1 MENNTPTPVTFESFG
16 LHADILKAV
25 VDAGF
30 TEPSPVQAESIP
42 LVLAGNDIVAQA
54 QTGTGKTAAFG
65 LSTMSMLDPHLNKV
79 QLLVITPTRELA
91 TQVSDE
97 LYSLG
102 RFRGVKTVTIYGGS
116 SYSRQIGLIEKGASV
131 IVATPGRMLDL
142 LKNGRLPGFS
152 PKMVVLDEA
161 DEMLDMGFLED
172 IEEIFTYLPKER
184 QTLLFSATM
193 PDPIKRLASKIL
205 NDPKFVSV
213 TPKDHTTNEDI
224 EQLYYVI
231 NEYERDDAMIRLLD
245 ALEPEKSIVFCRTK
259 KEVDRLSTQLMA
271 VGHAAKGLH
280 GDMEQNQRESVI
292 KAFRSSQIEILVATD
307 VAARGLNVADIS
319 HVFNYHMPF
328 DPESYVHRIGRTGRA
343 GKKGTAITLVTPIEF
358 HSMQR
363 IGKKVGS
370 KIEHRIVPSLR
381 DVKENKL
388 IKIAEDIKNA
398 ELNENA
404 VKLLAIL
411 EEEMDM
417 SQIALKLLS
426 NLLKENTPIGPDKI
440 GLDKKTLESVVK
452 NIEERDGGRGGRSG
466 GYRGNSGGGYRGN
479 SGGSR
484 DGGGY
489 RGNSGGSREGGGY
502 RGTSSTG
509 SRDGGGY
516 KGSNPRD
523 GGSRDAARPPRG
535 DGVPRS
541 DSRGESRNPF
551 AKEGS
556 SSSAPREGG
565 GYKGTRDS
573 SDSRPP
579 RAPRADRP
587 SAPRSDAGRAPKAAP
602 RNAYKKD

>member
-1 MENNTPTPVTFESFG
+1 MQTTTFESFG
-16 LHADILKAV
+16 LHPEILKAV
-25 VDAGF
+25 VEAGF
-30 TEPSPVQAESIP
+30 TEPSPVQAEAIP

-65 LSTMSMLDPHLNKV
+65 LSTMSMIDPNHHSV
-79 QLLVITPTRELA
+79 QILVITPTRELA

-131 IVATPGRMLDL
+131 VVATPGRMLDL
-142 LKNGRLPGFS
+142 LKNDKLHGFA
-152 PKMVVLDEA
+152 PKIVVLDEA

-172 IEEIFTYLPKER
+172 IEEIFTYLPKVR

-271 VGHAAKGLH
+271 VGYAAKGLH

-292 KAFRSSQIEILVATD
+292 KAFRSSQIELLVATD

-388 IKIAEDIKNA
+388 TKMAEDIKNA
-398 ELNENA
+398 TINESA
-404 VKLLAIL
+404 VKLLSML

-417 SQIALKLLS
+417 AQIALKLLS
-426 NLLKENTPIGPDKI
+426 NLLEENNPVGPDKI
-440 GLDKKTLESVVK
+440 GLDKKTLENVVR
-452 NIEERDGGRGGRSG
+452 NIEERDASRGGSRGG
-466 GYRGNSGGGYRGN
+466 GYRGNNPRGGGDRGRSGSGGGYRGN
-479 SGGSR
+479 ASSSR
-484 DGGGY
+484 DGAP
-489 RGNSGGSREGGGY
+489 REGGGY
-502 RGTSSTG
+502 KGN
-509 SRDGGGY
+509 RD
-516 KGSNPRD
+516 SA
-523 GGSRDAARPPRG
+523 GGSRDARDSRDSRPPRA
-535 DGVPRS
+535 PSS
-541 DSRGESRNPF
+541 DRGESRNPF
-551 AKEGS
+551 AKDAS
-556 SSSAPREGG
+556 SSRTPSAEG
-565 GYKGTRDS
+565 
-573 SDSRPP
+573 RPP
-579 RAPRADRP
+579 RAPRSD
-587 SAPRSDAGRAPKAAP
+587 APRAPRPEGAGTRAPKAAP

>member
-1 MENNTPTPVTFESFG
+1 METHMQNATFESFG
-16 LHADILKAV
+16 LHPEILKAV
-25 VDAGF
+25 VEAGF
-30 TEPSPVQAESIP
+30 TEPSPVQAEAIP
-42 LVLAGNDIVAQA
+42 LVLLGNDIVAQA

-65 LSTMSMLDPHLNKV
+65 LSTLSMIDPNQNRV
-79 QLLVITPTRELA
+79 QVLVITPTRELA

-102 RFRGVKTVTIYGGS
+102 RHRGVKTVTIYGGS

-142 LKNGRLPGFS
+142 LKNDRLGKFAPEII
-152 PKMVVLDEA
+152 VLDEA

-172 IEEIFTYLPKER
+172 IEEIFTYLPKVR

-224 EQLYYVI
+224 EQQYYVI
-231 NEYERDDAMIRLLD
+231 NEYERDNAMIRLLD

-271 VGHAAKGLH
+271 IGYMAKGLH
-280 GDMEQNQRESVI
+280 GDMEQNQRETVI

-343 GKKGTAITLVTPIEF
+343 GKKGVAITLVTPIEF

-370 KIEHRIVPSLR
+370 KIEHKIVPSLN

-388 IKIAEDIKNA
+388 AKMADDIRNA
-398 ELNENA
+398 ELNESA
-404 VKLLAIL
+404 VKLLSML
-411 EEEMDM
+411 EEDMDM
-417 SQIALKLLS
+417 AQIALKLLS
-426 NLLKENTPIGPDKI
+426 NLLKENTPVGPNKI

-452 NIEERDGGRGGRSG
+452 NIEERDGSRNRGGRTGGGGSRG
-466 GYRGNSGGGYRGN
+466 GYRGNSGGG
-479 SGGSR
+479 S
-484 DGGGY
+484 GGGY
-489 RGNSGGSREGGGY
+489 RG
-502 RGTSSTG
+502 
-509 SRDGGGY
+509 
-516 KGSNPRD
+516 
-523 GGSRDAARPPRG
+523 
-535 DGVPRS
+535 
-541 DSRGESRNPF
+541 
-551 AKEGS
+551 
-556 SSSAPREGG
+556 SAPREGG
-565 GYKGTRDS
+565 SRDDRPRDDRPRTDRAPS
-573 SDSRPP
+573 SRPYAS
-579 RAPRADRP
+579 RDGAS
-587 SAPRSDAGRAPKAAP
+587 SAPRSDAPRTDSRPPRSPRSDFKPSGSPRGEAGGEARRAP
-602 RNAYKKD
+602 RSSGSRGSSEGRR

>member
-1 MENNTPTPVTFESFG
+1 MQTTFESFG
-16 LHADILKAV
+16 LHPDILKAV
-25 VDAGF
+25 KEAGF
-30 TEPSPVQAESIP
+30 TEPSPVQEQAIP
-42 LVLAGNDIVAQA
+42 LVLAGHDIVAQA

-65 LSTMSMLDPHLNKV
+65 LPTMSMIDASLNKV

-102 RFRGVKTVTIYGGS
+102 RFCGIKTVTIYGGS

-142 LKNGRLPGFS
+142 LKNGKLPGFS

-193 PDPIKRLASKIL
+193 PDPIKKLATKIL
-205 NDPKFVSV
+205 HDPKFVSV

-231 NEYERDDAMIRLLD
+231 NEHERDDAMVRLLD

-259 KEVDRLSTQLMA
+259 KEVDRLSNQLMA
-271 VGHAAKGLH
+271 VGYAAKGLH

-292 KAFRSSQIEILVATD
+292 KGFRSSHIELLVATD

-370 KIEHRIVPSLR
+370 KIEHRMVPSLH
-381 DVKENKL
+381 DVKESKL
-388 IKIAEDIKNA
+388 SKIADDIRNA
-398 ELNENA
+398 PMNDSA
-404 VKLLAIL
+404 IKLLSIL
-411 EEEMDM
+411 EEDMDM
-417 SQIALKLLS
+417 AQIALKLLS
-426 NLLKENTPIGPDKI
+426 NLLQENAPAGPDKI
-440 GLDKKTLESVVK
+440 GLDKKTLEHVVRS
-452 NIEERDGGRGGRSG
+452 IEERENTRSSRG
-466 GYRGNSGGGYRGN
+466 GYRGNRDGGNRSGNRGGGYRN
-479 SGGSR
+479 SS
-484 DGGGY
+484 
-489 RGNSGGSREGGGY
+489 
-502 RGTSSTG
+502 

-523 GGSRDAARPPRG
+523 NSGGYKSSAPRDGNKENGGYKGNRENKEFKESRPPRNDRG
-535 DGVPRS
+535 D
-541 DSRGESRNPF
+541 SRNPF
-551 AKEGS
+551 AKENS
-556 SSSAPREGG
+556 SRD
-565 GYKGTRDS
+565 TRGEN
-573 SDSRPP
+573 RPP
-579 RAPRADRP
+579 RNEASKSSKPQGSSRP
-587 SAPRSDAGRAPKAAP
+587 KSAP

>member
-1 MENNTPTPVTFESFG
+1 MQNSTFESFG
-16 LHADILKAV
+16 LHPEILKAV
-25 VDAGF
+25 VEAGF
-30 TEPSPVQAESIP
+30 TEPSPVQAEAIP
-42 LVLAGNDIVAQA
+42 LVLQGNDIVAQA

-65 LSTMSMLDPHLNKV
+65 LSTMSMIDPSQNRV
-79 QLLVITPTRELA
+79 QILVITPTRELA

-102 RFRGVKTVTIYGGS
+102 RHRGVKTVTIYGGS

-142 LKNGRLPGFS
+142 LKNDRLGAFA
-152 PKMVVLDEA
+152 PKIIVLDEA

-172 IEEIFTYLPKER
+172 IEEIFTYLPKVR

-224 EQLYYVI
+224 EQQYYVI
-231 NEYERDDAMIRLLD
+231 NEYERDNAMIRLLD

-271 VGHAAKGLH
+271 IGYMAKGLH
-280 GDMEQNQRESVI
+280 GDMEQNQRETVI

-343 GKKGTAITLVTPIEF
+343 GKKGVAITLVTPIEF

-370 KIEHRIVPSLR
+370 KIEHKIVPSLN

-388 IKIAEDIKNA
+388 AKMADDIRNA
-398 ELNENA
+398 ELNESA
-404 VKLLAIL
+404 VKLLSML
-411 EEEMDM
+411 EEDMDM
-417 SQIALKLLS
+417 AQIALKLLS
-426 NLLKENTPIGPDKI
+426 NLLKENTPVGPNKI

-452 NIEERDGGRGGRSG
+452 NIEERDGSRNRGGRTGGGGSRG
-466 GYRGNSGGGYRGN
+466 GYRGNSGGG
-479 SGGSR
+479 S
-484 DGGGY
+484 GGGY
-489 RGNSGGSREGGGY
+489 RG
-502 RGTSSTG
+502 
-509 SRDGGGY
+509 
-516 KGSNPRD
+516 
-523 GGSRDAARPPRG
+523 
-535 DGVPRS
+535 
-541 DSRGESRNPF
+541 
-551 AKEGS
+551 
-556 SSSAPREGG
+556 SAPREGG
-565 GYKGTRDS
+565 SRDDRPRDDRPRTDRAPS
-573 SDSRPP
+573 SRPYAS
-579 RAPRADRP
+579 RDGAS
-587 SAPRSDAGRAPKAAP
+587 SAPRSDAPRTDSRPPRSPRSDFKPSGSPRGETGGEARRAP
-602 RNAYKKD
+602 RSSGSRGSSEGRR

>member
-1 MENNTPTPVTFESFG
+1 MQTFESFG
-16 LHADILKAV
+16 LHQDILKAITE
-25 VDAGF
+25 AGF
-30 TEPSPVQAESIP
+30 KEPSPVQQQAIP
-42 LVLAGNDIVAQA
+42 LVLQGHDIVAQA

-65 LSTMSMLDPHLNKV
+65 LPTMSMIDAHLNKV

-102 RFRGVKTVTIYGGS
+102 RFCGIKTVTIYGGS

-142 LKNGRLPGFS
+142 LKNGKLPGFA

-193 PDPIKRLASKIL
+193 PDPIKRLATKIL
-205 NDPKFVSV
+205 HEPQFVSI

-245 ALEPEKSIVFCRTK
+245 ALEPEKAIVFCRTK

-292 KAFRSSQIEILVATD
+292 KGFRNSQIEILVATD

-370 KIEHRIVPSLR
+370 KMEHRMVPSLR

-388 IKIAEDIKNA
+388 VKIADEIKNA
-398 ELNENA
+398 EVNDSA
-404 VKLLAIL
+404 SKLLALL

-426 NLLKENTPIGPDKI
+426 NLLRENSPVGPDKI
-440 GLDKKTLESVVK
+440 GLDKKTLENVVK
-452 NIEERDGGRGGRSG
+452 NIEERENSRGRSGGRRDSRSG
-466 GYRGNSGGGYRGN
+466 GYRS
-479 SGGSR
+479 S
-484 DGGGY
+484 
-489 RGNSGGSREGGGY
+489 SREGGGY
-502 RGTSSTG
+502 RGSREGGSRDSGGYKG
-509 SRDGGGY
+509 SRDGGS
-516 KGSNPRD
+516 KD
-523 GGSRDAARPPRG
+523 ARPP
-535 DGVPRS
+535 
-541 DSRGESRNPF
+541 RGESRNPF

-556 SSSAPREGG
+556 SSTPREGG

-573 SDSRPP
+573 NDSRPP

>member
-1 MENNTPTPVTFESFG
+1 MEKHTPTFESFG
-16 LHADILKAV
+16 LHPEILKAV
-25 VDAGF
+25 VEAGF
-30 TEPSPVQAESIP
+30 TEPSPVQAEAIP

-65 LSTMSMLDPHLNKV
+65 LSTLSMIDPNQNRV
-79 QLLVITPTRELA
+79 QVLVITPTRELA

-102 RFRGVKTVTIYGGS
+102 RHRGVKTVTIYGGS

-142 LKNGRLPGFS
+142 LKNDRLGKFTPEII
-152 PKMVVLDEA
+152 VLDEA

-172 IEEIFTYLPKER
+172 IEEIFTYLPKVR

-224 EQLYYVI
+224 EQQYYVI
-231 NEYERDDAMIRLLD
+231 NEYERDNAMIRLLD

-271 VGHAAKGLH
+271 IGYMAKGLH
-280 GDMEQNQRESVI
+280 GDMEQNQRETVI

-343 GKKGTAITLVTPIEF
+343 GKKGVAITLVTPIEF

-370 KIEHRIVPSLR
+370 KIEHKIVPSLN

-388 IKIAEDIKNA
+388 AKMADDIRNA
-398 ELNENA
+398 ELNESA
-404 VKLLAIL
+404 VKLLSML
-411 EEEMDM
+411 EEDMDM
-417 SQIALKLLS
+417 AQIALKLLS
-426 NLLKENTPIGPDKI
+426 NLLKENTPVGPNKI

-452 NIEERDGGRGGRSG
+452 NIEERDGSRNRGGRTGGGGSRG
-466 GYRGNSGGGYRGN
+466 GYRGNSGGG
-479 SGGSR
+479 S
-484 DGGGY
+484 GGGY
-489 RGNSGGSREGGGY
+489 RG
-502 RGTSSTG
+502 
-509 SRDGGGY
+509 
-516 KGSNPRD
+516 
-523 GGSRDAARPPRG
+523 
-535 DGVPRS
+535 
-541 DSRGESRNPF
+541 
-551 AKEGS
+551 
-556 SSSAPREGG
+556 SAPREGG
-565 GYKGTRDS
+565 SRDDRPRDDRPRTDRAPS
-573 SDSRPP
+573 SRPYAS
-579 RAPRADRP
+579 RDGAS
-587 SAPRSDAGRAPKAAP
+587 SAPRSDAPRTDSRPPRSPRSDFKPSGSPRGEAGGEARRAP
-602 RNAYKKD
+602 RSSGSRGSSEGRR

>member
-1 MENNTPTPVTFESFG
+1 MEKNTPTFESFG
-16 LHADILKAV
+16 LHPEILKAV
-25 VDAGF
+25 VEAGF
-30 TEPSPVQAESIP
+30 TEPSPVQAEAIP
-42 LVLAGNDIVAQA
+42 LVLLGNDIVAQA

-65 LSTMSMLDPHLNKV
+65 LSTLSMIDPSQNRV
-79 QLLVITPTRELA
+79 QVLVITPTRELA

-102 RFRGVKTVTIYGGS
+102 RHRGVKTVTIYGGS

-142 LKNGRLPGFS
+142 LKNDRLGNFA
-152 PKMVVLDEA
+152 PKIIVLDEA

-172 IEEIFTYLPKER
+172 IEEIFTYLPKVR

-224 EQLYYVI
+224 EQQYYVI
-231 NEYERDDAMIRLLD
+231 NEYERDNAMIRLLD

-271 VGHAAKGLH
+271 IGYMAKGLH
-280 GDMEQNQRESVI
+280 GDMEQNQRETVI

-343 GKKGTAITLVTPIEF
+343 GKKGVAITLVTPIEF

-370 KIEHRIVPSLR
+370 KIEHKIVPSLS

-388 IKIAEDIKNA
+388 AKMADDIRNA

-404 VKLLAIL
+404 VKLLTML
-411 EEEMDM
+411 EEDMDM
-417 SQIALKLLS
+417 AQIALKLLS
-426 NLLKENTPIGPDKI
+426 NLLKENTPVGPNKI

-452 NIEERDGGRGGRSG
+452 NIEERDGSRNRGGRTGGGGSRG
-466 GYRGNSGGGYRGN
+466 GYRGNSGGG
-479 SGGSR
+479 S
-484 DGGGY
+484 GGGY
-489 RGNSGGSREGGGY
+489 RG
-502 RGTSSTG
+502 
-509 SRDGGGY
+509 
-516 KGSNPRD
+516 
-523 GGSRDAARPPRG
+523 
-535 DGVPRS
+535 
-541 DSRGESRNPF
+541 
-551 AKEGS
+551 
-556 SSSAPREGG
+556 SAPREGG
-565 GYKGTRDS
+565 SRDDRPRDDRPRTDRAPS
-573 SDSRPP
+573 SRPYAS
-579 RAPRADRP
+579 RDGAS
-587 SAPRSDAGRAPKAAP
+587 SAPRSDAPRTTESRPPRSPRSDFKPSGSPRGEAGGEARRAP
-602 RNAYKKD
+602 RSSGSRGSSEGRR

>member
-1 MENNTPTPVTFESFG
+1 MNTFETFG

-25 VDAGF
+25 TEAGF
-30 TEPSPVQAESIP
+30 KEPSPVQEQAIP
-42 LVLAGNDIVAQA
+42 LVLKGFDIVAQA

-65 LSTMSMLDPHLNKV
+65 LPTMSMIDASEHKV

-102 RFRGVKTVTIYGGS
+102 RYAGIKTVTIYGGS

-142 LKNGRLPGFS
+142 LKNGKLPNFS
-152 PKMVVLDEA
+152 PKTVVLDEA

-172 IEEIFTYLPKER
+172 IEEIFTYLPKVR

-193 PDPIKRLASKIL
+193 PEPIKKLAGKIL

-231 NEYERDDAMIRLLD
+231 NEYERDDAMVRLLD
-245 ALEPEKSIVFCRTK
+245 ALEPEKAIVFCRTK

-271 VGHAAKGLH
+271 VGYAAKGLH

-370 KIEHRIVPSLR
+370 KIEHRIVPSLG
-381 DVKENKL
+381 DVKESKL
-388 IKIAEDIKNA
+388 QKMADEIKNA
-398 ELNENA
+398 ELNESA
-404 VKLLAIL
+404 SKLLL
-411 EEEMDM
+411 LLQEEMDM

-426 NLLKENTPIGPDKI
+426 NLLRENNPAGPDKI
-440 GLDKKTLESVVK
+440 GLDKKTLDNVVK
-452 NIEERDGGRGGRSG
+452 NIEDRENSRGRSG
-466 GYRGNSGGGYRGN
+466 GRRDSRGGGYSRQSRDSRDSRDSRG
-479 SGGSR
+479 SRDSRSRDGGSR
-484 DGGGY
+484 DGG
-489 RGNSGGSREGGGY
+489 S
-502 RGTSSTG
+502 
-509 SRDGGGY
+509 
-516 KGSNPRD
+516 RD
-523 GGSRDAARPPRG
+523 GGSRDGGYKGQRDATSSSRPPRG
-535 DGVPRS
+535 DGVPRG
-541 DSRGESRNPF
+541 DSMPRDG
-551 AKEGS
+551 AK
-556 SSSAPREGG
+556 
-565 GYKGTRDS
+565 K
-573 SDSRPP
+573 
-579 RAPRADRP
+579 P
-587 SAPRSDAGRAPKAAP
+587 SAPRDSKPKTERKPSGEKRP

>member
-1 MENNTPTPVTFESFG
+1 MQHTTFESFG
-16 LHADILKAV
+16 LHPDILKAV
-25 VDAGF
+25 VEAGF
-30 TEPSPVQAESIP
+30 TEPSPVQSEAIP
-42 LVLAGNDIVAQA
+42 LVLAGHDIVAQA

-65 LSTMSMLDPHLNKV
+65 LSTMSMIEPDQNRV
-79 QLLVITPTRELA
+79 QILVITPTRELA

-142 LKNGRLPGFS
+142 LKNDRLGKFAPQI
-152 PKMVVLDEA
+152 VVLDEA

-172 IEEIFTYLPKER
+172 IEEIFTYLPKVR

-224 EQLYYVI
+224 EQQYYVI
-231 NEYERDDAMIRLLD
+231 NEYERDNAMIRLLD

-271 VGHAAKGLH
+271 IGYAAKGLH
-280 GDMEQNQRESVI
+280 GDMEQNQRETVI

-343 GKKGTAITLVTPIEF
+343 GKKGVAITLVTPIEF

-370 KIEHRIVPSLR
+370 KIEHKIVPSLS

-388 IKIAEDIKNA
+388 AKMAEDIRNA
-398 ELNENA
+398 ELNDSA
-404 VKLLAIL
+404 PKLLTLL
-411 EEEMDM
+411 EEDMDIA
-417 SQIALKLLS
+417 QIALKLLS
-426 NLLKENTPIGPDKI
+426 NLLKENTPVGPNKI

-452 NIEERDGGRGGRSG
+452 NIEERDGNRGRGGRTGGGGSRG
-466 GYRGNSGGGYRGN
+466 GYRGNSGGG
-479 SGGSR
+479 S
-484 DGGGY
+484 GGGY
-489 RGNSGGSREGGGY
+489 RGNSPRE
-502 RGTSSTG
+502 
-509 SRDGGGY
+509 
-516 KGSNPRD
+516 
-523 GGSRDAARPPRG
+523 GGSRDDRPRG
-535 DGVPRS
+535 DRAPS
-541 DSRGESRNPF
+541 SSRPYSGN
-551 AKEGS
+551 KEGA
-556 SSSAPREGG
+556 SSAPRDGAP
-565 GYKGTRDS
+565 RDAG
-573 SDSRPP
+573 RPP
-579 RAPRADRP
+579 RAPRSDARP
-587 SAPRSDAGRAPKAAP
+587 SGNPRSSGSRGGSSEGR
-602 RNAYKKD
+602 R

>member
-1 MENNTPTPVTFESFG
+1 MQTFESFG
-16 LHADILKAV
+16 LHQDILKAITE
-25 VDAGF
+25 AGF
-30 TEPSPVQAESIP
+30 TEPSPVQAEAIP
-42 LVLAGNDIVAQA
+42 LVLQGHDIVAQA

-65 LSTMSMLDPHLNKV
+65 LPTMSMIDTNLNKV

-102 RFRGVKTVTIYGGS
+102 RFCGIKTVTIYGGS

-142 LKNGRLPGFS
+142 LKNGKLPGFA

-193 PDPIKRLASKIL
+193 PDPIKKLATKIL
-205 NDPKFVSV
+205 HEPKFVSI
-213 TPKDHTTNEDI
+213 TPKDSTTNDDI

-271 VGHAAKGLH
+271 VGYAAKGLH

-292 KAFRSSQIEILVATD
+292 KAFRGSQIEILVATD
-307 VAARGLNVADIS
+307 VAARGLNVADIT

-363 IGKKVGS
+363 ISKKVGS
-370 KIEHRIVPSLR
+370 KMEHRIVPSLR
-381 DVKENKL
+381 DVKEHKL
-388 IKIAEDIKNA
+388 VKIAEEIKNA

-404 VKLLAIL
+404 SKLLAIL
-411 EEEMDM
+411 EDEMDM

-426 NLLKENTPIGPDKI
+426 NLLKENTPVGPDKI
-440 GLDKKTLESVVK
+440 GLDKKTLENVVK
-452 NIEERDGGRGGRSG
+452 NIEERENSRGGRGG
-466 GYRGNSGGGYRGN
+466 YRGSRDGGRGGYRGN

-489 RGNSGGSREGGGY
+489 RGNRDG
-502 RGTSSTG
+502 G

-516 KGSNPRD
+516 KGTSSRD
-523 GGSRDAARPPRG
+523 GGTSRDSRPPRG

-541 DSRGESRNPF
+541 DRGESRNPF
-551 AKEGS
+551 AKEGGRS
-556 SSSAPREGG
+556 SGSRDGG
-565 GYKGTRDS
+565 GYKGNRDS
-573 SDSRPP
+573 GDSRPP
-579 RAPRADRP
+579 RAPRGDKP
-587 SAPRSDAGRAPKAAP
+587 SGAPRSDRTPKSAP

>member
-1 MENNTPTPVTFESFG
+1 MQAFETFG

-25 VDAGF
+25 KEAGF
-30 TEPSPVQAESIP
+30 KEPSPVQQQAIP
-42 LVLAGNDIVAQA
+42 LVLEGNDIVAQA

-65 LSTMSMLDPHLNKV
+65 LPTMSRIDPDQNRV

-102 RFRGVKTVTIYGGS
+102 RFRGIKTVTIYGGS
-116 SYSRQIGLIEKGASV
+116 SYNRQIGLIEKGASV
-131 IVATPGRMLDL
+131 VVATPGRMLDL
-142 LKNGRLPGFS
+142 LKNGKLPGFA

-172 IEEIFTYLPKER
+172 IEEIFTFLPKER

-193 PDPIKRLASKIL
+193 PDPIKKLATKIL
-205 NDPKFVSV
+205 QEPKFVSI
-213 TPKDHTTNEDI
+213 TPKDSTTNEDI

-245 ALEPEKSIVFCRTK
+245 ALEPEKAIVFCRTK

-292 KAFRSSQIEILVATD
+292 KGFRHSQIDILVATD

-343 GKKGTAITLVTPIEF
+343 GKKGTAVTLVTPIEF

-363 IGKKVGS
+363 ISKKVGS
-370 KIEHRIVPSLR
+370 KMEHRIIPSLQ

-388 IKIAEDIKNA
+388 GKIANEIKST
-398 ELNENA
+398 EISDSA
-404 VKLLAIL
+404 VKLLSLL
-411 EEEMDM
+411 EDEMDI

-426 NLLKENTPIGPDKI
+426 NLLKENTPVGPDKI
-440 GLDKKTLESVVK
+440 GLDKKTLENVVR
-452 NIEERDGGRGGRSG
+452 NIEERDNSRGRSGGRRDGGRGG
-466 GYRGNSGGGYRGN
+466 YRGS
-479 SGGSR
+479 SSR

-489 RGNSGGSREGGGY
+489 RGSRDGGSSREGGY
-502 RGTSSTG
+502 RGNASSSG
-509 SRDGGGY
+509 SRDSRSSRDGGGY
-516 KGSNPRD
+516 KGNRD
-523 GGSRDAARPPRG
+523 DKRSGGE
-535 DGVPRS
+535 RS
-541 DSRGESRNPF
+541 ER
-551 AKEGS
+551 
-556 SSSAPREGG
+556 
-565 GYKGTRDS
+565 S
-573 SDSRPP
+573 SD
-579 RAPRADRP
+579 RAPR
-587 SAPRSDAGRAPKAAP
+587 P
-602 RNAYKKD
+602 RNAYKKDSADKK

>member
-1 MENNTPTPVTFESFG
+1 MQTFESFG
-16 LHADILKAV
+16 LHQDILKAINE
-25 VDAGF
+25 AGF
-30 TEPSPVQAESIP
+30 TEPSPVQAEAIP
-42 LVLAGNDIVAQA
+42 LVLQGHDIVAQA

-65 LSTMSMLDPHLNKV
+65 LPTMSMIDANQNRV

-102 RFRGVKTVTIYGGS
+102 RFCGIKTVTIYGGS

-142 LKNGRLPGFS
+142 LKNGRLPGFA

-193 PDPIKRLASKIL
+193 PEPIKRLASKIL
-205 NDPKFVSV
+205 HEPKFVSI

-271 VGHAAKGLH
+271 VGYAAKGLH

-370 KIEHRIVPSLR
+370 KMEHRIVPSLR

-388 IKIAEDIKNA
+388 VKIADDIKNA

-404 VKLLAIL
+404 SKLLAIL

-426 NLLKENTPIGPDKI
+426 NLLKENTPVGPDKI
-440 GLDKKTLESVVK
+440 GLDKKTLENVVK
-452 NIEERDGGRGGRSG
+452 NIEERENSRGRRDGRSS
-466 GYRGNSGGGYRGN
+466 GYRGNSGR
-479 SGGSR
+479 SR
-484 DGGGY
+484 DGGSY
-489 RGNSGGSREGGGY
+489 RGSREGG
-502 RGTSSTG
+502 SSYKG
-509 SRDGGGY
+509 SRDG
-516 KGSNPRD
+516 
-523 GGSRDAARPPRG
+523 SRDSRPPRG
-535 DGVPRS
+535 DSAP
-541 DSRGESRNPF
+541 RGESRNPF

-556 SSSAPREGG
+556 STSSRDGG
-565 GYKGTRDS
+565 GYKGNRDT
-573 SDSRPP
+573 DSRPP
-579 RAPRADRP
+579 RAPRSDRP

>member
-1 MENNTPTPVTFESFG
+1 MENTTPTFESFG
-16 LHADILKAV
+16 LHPDILKAV
-25 VDAGF
+25 VEAGF
-30 TEPSPVQAESIP
+30 KEPSPVQSEAIP

-65 LSTMSMLDPHLNKV
+65 LSTLSMIDPNQNRV
-79 QLLVITPTRELA
+79 QVLVITPTRELA

-102 RFRGVKTVTIYGGS
+102 RHRGVKTVTIYGGS

-142 LKNGRLPGFS
+142 LKNDRLGNFA
-152 PKMVVLDEA
+152 PKIIVLDEA

-172 IEEIFTYLPKER
+172 IEEIFTYLPKVR

-231 NEYERDDAMIRLLD
+231 NEYERDNAMIRLLD

-271 VGHAAKGLH
+271 IGYMAKGLH
-280 GDMEQNQRESVI
+280 GDMEQNQRETVI

-370 KIEHRIVPSLR
+370 KIEHRIVPSLS

-388 IKIAEDIKNA
+388 VKMAEDIRNA
-398 ELNENA
+398 ELNDNA
-404 VKLLAIL
+404 VKLLALL
-411 EEEMDM
+411 EEDMDM
-417 SQIALKLLS
+417 AQIALKLLS
-426 NLLKENTPIGPDKI
+426 NLLKENTPVGPNKI

-452 NIEERDGGRGGRSG
+452 SIEEREGDRNRRGGGRGNSGGGSRG
-466 GYRGNSGGGYRGN
+466 GYRGNSP
-479 SGGSR
+479 
-484 DGGGY
+484 
-489 RGNSGGSREGGGY
+489 REGGGY
-502 RGTSSTG
+502 RG
-509 SRDGGGY
+509 
-516 KGSNPRD
+516 
-523 GGSRDAARPPRG
+523 A
-535 DGVPRS
+535 
-541 DSRGESRNPF
+541 
-551 AKEGS
+551 

-565 GYKGTRDS
+565 SRDDRPRDDRPRTDRAPS
-573 SDSRPP
+573 SRPYASRDGASSAPRDAGAPRGDSRPP
-579 RAPRADRP
+579 RSPRSDFKPSGAPRGDAAGGEARR
-587 SAPRSDAGRAPKAAP
+587 APRSSGSRGSSEGR
-602 RNAYKKD
+602 R

>member
-1 MENNTPTPVTFESFG
+1 MQTFESFG
-16 LHADILKAV
+16 LHQDILKAINE
-25 VDAGF
+25 AGF
-30 TEPSPVQAESIP
+30 TEPSPVQEQAIP
-42 LVLAGNDIVAQA
+42 LVLAGHDIVAQA

-65 LSTMSMLDPHLNKV
+65 LPTMSMIDASQNKV

-102 RFRGVKTVTIYGGS
+102 RFCGIKTVTIYGGS

-142 LKNGRLPGFS
+142 LKNGKLPGFS

-193 PDPIKRLASKIL
+193 PEPIKKLATKIL
-205 NDPKFVSV
+205 QEPKFVSV

-231 NEYERDDAMIRLLD
+231 NEYERDDAMVRLLD

-271 VGHAAKGLH
+271 VGYAAKGLH

-292 KAFRSSQIEILVATD
+292 KAFRSSQIELLVATD

-381 DVKENKL
+381 DVKESKL
-388 IKIAEDIKNA
+388 AKIADDIRNA
-398 ELNENA
+398 EMNESA

-411 EEEMDM
+411 EEDMDM
-417 SQIALKLLS
+417 AQIALKLLS
-426 NLLKENTPIGPDKI
+426 NLLQENAPVGPDKI
-440 GLDKKTLESVVK
+440 GLDKKTLENVVRS
-452 NIEERDGGRGGRSG
+452 IEERDASRGGR
-466 GYRGNSGGGYRGN
+466 GGGYRGN
-479 SGGSR
+479 SRGGDRGGRSSS
-484 DGGGY
+484 GGGY
-489 RGNSGGSREGGGY
+489 RGSSSGSREGG
-502 RGTSSTG
+502 RDFG
-509 SRDGGGY
+509 SRDGVPREGGGY
-516 KGSNPRD
+516 KGNRD
-523 GGSRDAARPPRG
+523 SAAPSRDSRDSRDSRPPRA
-535 DGVPRS
+535 PSS
-541 DSRGESRNPF
+541 DRGESRNPF

-556 SSSAPREGG
+556 S
-565 GYKGTRDS
+565 
-573 SDSRPP
+573 P
-579 RAPRADRP
+579 RAPRAPRSDAPR
-587 SAPRSDAGRAPKAAP
+587 APRSDTPKAPRGESSASRAPKAAP